1 MAMKGLAG
9 FLNADLP
16 TMVRECGKS
25 PLEVILSEVRD
36 APEQVRREVVTAEPF
51 SRNLFS
57 SSATKEIL
65 ASLPKIINVP
75 TPQQP
80 R

>member
-25 PLEVILSEVRD
+25 RLEVILSEVRD
-36 APEQVRREVVTAEPF
+36 APEQVRGRW
-51 SRNLFS
+51 
-57 SSATKEIL
+57 
-65 ASLPKIINVP
+65 
-75 TPQQP
+75 
-80 R
+80 